1 MSWAVHYAIRLE
13 RELAPEEVAAL
24 TRLSEQHR
32 FSLEQVVRGVG
43 RMREWKGLIP
53 DEELERLEK
62 LHAGAQ
68 ARRPADAWDFR
79 GFISLSSVGQLC
91 RVIAWL
97 REVEALLPVATFT
110 VKEDHSITHACRPS
124 EVDLDA
130 LREQASAE
138 PEVGEEDDET
148 DPGDEEVE
156 ELVDEGLAERARVL
170 WDSLEGARRDFE
182 FWKKSQLKKP

>member
-24 TRLSEQHR
+24 ARLCERHSL
-32 FSLEQVVRGVG
+32 SLERVERGVG

-62 LHAGAQ
+62 QHAVAG
-68 ARRPADAWDFR
+68 ARRPQDAWDFR
-79 GFISLSSVGQLC
+79 GFLPLSSVGQLR
-91 RVIAWL
+91 RVVVWL

-110 VKEDHSITHACRPS
+110 VKEDYSITRACRPS
-124 EVDLDA
+124 EIDLES
-130 LREQASAE
+130 LRDEAQTD
-138 PEVGEEDDET
+138 DDET

-156 ELVDEGLAERARVL
+156 ELVDEGLAERARAA
-170 WDSLEGARRDFE
+170 WDSLAGARRDFE
-182 FWKKSQLKKP
+182 IWKKSQLKKP